1 MNLLEK
7 LEEDKSC
14 QGDTDMIKLIEF
26 TEKAD
31 KNLRVEVHYNK
42 LVITGEIQ
50 EIKDAL
56 KSFLDFHIQ
65 SISRDPDTGT
75 LLIQL

>member
-1 MNLLEK
+1 
-7 LEEDKSC
+7 
-14 QGDTDMIKLIEF
+14 MIKLIEF

-65 SISRDPDTGT
+65 SISQDPDTGT